1 MSTGRGELSYTGEIL
16 GGDPQRRG
24 FLSFFSVFSLR
35 REMTEKK
42 IGAPGMALC
51 SRWRAAVAVCVT
63 AVVLAGLG
71 AAIWALATYIKTAE
85 DMGLYDV
92 QVSVADQRLRA
103 FDSTQR
109 RWRHVCSS
117 SANQLLASISC
128 EEMGFVRA
136 INFSV
141 TCAPDSS
148 SSSHEFFCVKESEL
162 TYGKKIST
170 ALYPCTCEK
179 GQIVQVLCQDCGRRM
194 LPEERIVGGVDA
206 RQGSWPW
213 QVSLQYDGVHQCGG
227 SIISDR
233 WIVSAAHCFPERYRH
248 VSRWRVLMGSIYN
261 TPIHKNVVIAEVKT
275 VVYHSSYLPFV
286 DANIDDNSRDIAVL
300 SLTKPLQFTD
310 YIQPVCLPTYG
321 QRLVDGQ
328 IGTVTGWGNVEY
340 YGTQAAILQEAHIP
354 IISDAVCNAPDYY
367 DNQVTTTMFC
377 AGYEKG
383 GTDSCQGDSGGPFVA
398 ADCLSKTSRYRLL
411 GVVSW
416 GTGCAMAKKPGV
428 YTRVSRFLPWISS
441 AMRTYENS
449 PGVHKM
455 ARAATA

>member
-1 MSTGRGELSYTGEIL
+1 I
-16 GGDPQRRG
+16 
-24 FLSFFSVFSLR
+24 VSL
-35 REMTEKK
+35 T
-42 IGAPGMALC
+42 GAPGMAIC
-51 SRWRAAVAVCVT
+51 SPCRAAVAAGLT
-63 AVVLAGLG
+63 VVIMGGLG
-71 AAIWALATYIKTAE
+71 AAIWALVSYLRAAE
-85 DMGLYDV
+85 DTGLYDV
-92 QVSVADQRLRA
+92 QVSVADQRLRV
-103 FDSTQR
+103 FDSVQR

-117 SANQLLASISC
+117 SANQLLAAISC

-148 SSSHEFFCVKESEL
+148 SGHEFFCVKESEL

-170 ALYPCTCEK
+170 ALQPCKCEK
-179 GQIVQVLCQDCGRRM
+179 GQILEVLCQDCGRRM
-194 LPEERIVGGVDA
+194 QPEERIVGGADA

-227 SIISDR
+227 SIISDL
-233 WIVSAAHCFPERYRH
+233 WIISAAHCFPERYRH
-248 VSRWRVLMGSIYN
+248 VSRWRVLMSSIYN
-261 TPIHKNVVIAEVKT
+261 TPIHKNVVIGEVRT

-300 SLTKPLQFTD
+300 ALTKPLQFTD
-310 YIQPVCLPTYG
+310 YVQPVCLPTYG

-328 IGTVTGWGNVEY
+328 MGTVTGWGNVEY
-340 YGTQAAILQEAHIP
+340 YGTQANILQEAHIP

-398 ADCLSKTSRYRLL
+398 ADSLSKTSRYRLL

-441 AMRTYENS
+441 AMRVSST
-449 PGVHKM
+449 
-455 ARAATA
+455 AAQYIVFKSFYWPLQYQ

>member
-1 MSTGRGELSYTGEIL
+1 MYCKVHKILHYFYKYTLRLGFCPTGNPGMSIFSWCRVAAVVALILIIL
-16 GGDPQRRG
+16 G
-24 FLSFFSVFSLR
+24 
-35 REMTEKK
+35 
-42 IGAPGMALC
+42 
-51 SRWRAAVAVCVT
+51 
-63 AVVLAGLG
+63 GLG
-71 AAIWALATYIKTAE
+71 AAIWALGETF
-85 DMGLYDV
+85 L
-92 QVSVADQRLRA
+92 QVSAADQRLRV

-109 RWRHVCSS
+109 RWKHICSS
-117 SANQLLASISC
+117 SANQLIANISC

-136 INFSV
+136 VNFSV
-141 TCAPDSS
+141 TCAPDNGGDRD
-148 SSSHEFFCVKESEL
+148 FFCVKESEL
-162 TYGKKIST
+162 TYGKKIKT
-170 ALYPCTCEK
+170 ALYPCKCDK
-179 GQIVQVLCQDCGRRM
+179 GQILEVICQDCGRRM

-233 WIVSAAHCFPERYRH
+233 WIVSATHCFPERYRH

-261 TPIHKNVVIAEVKT
+261 TPIRKNIVIAEVKT

-300 SLTKPLQFTD
+300 ALTKPLQFTD

-321 QRLVDGQ
+321 QRLADGQ
-328 IGTVTGWGNVEY
+328 MGTVTGWGNVEY
-340 YGTQAAILQEAHIP
+340 YGTQANVLQEAHVP
-354 IISDAVCNAPDYY
+354 IISDAVCNGPDYY

-398 ADCLSKTSRYRLL
+398 ADVLSKTSRYRLL

-428 YTRVSRFLPWISS
+428 YTRVSRFLPWIST
-441 AMRTYENS
+441 AMRMYENS

-455 ARAATA
+455 ARAVTP

>member
-1 MSTGRGELSYTGEIL
+1 M
-16 GGDPQRRG
+16 P
-24 FLSFFSVFSLR
+24 
-35 REMTEKK
+35 EKK
-42 IGAPGMALC
+42 IGNPGMSIFSWC
-51 SRWRAAVAVCVT
+51 RVAAVVA
-63 AVVLAGLG
+63 LILIILGGLG
-71 AAIWALATYIKTAE
+71 AAIWALVTYLRTTE
-85 DMGLYDV
+85 DTGLFDV
-92 QVSVADQRLRA
+92 QVSAADQRLRV

-109 RWRHVCSS
+109 RWKHVCSS
-117 SANQLLASISC
+117 STNQLIANISC

-136 INFSV
+136 VNFSV
-141 TCAPDSS
+141 TCAPDNSGDKD
-148 SSSHEFFCVKESEL
+148 FFCVKESEL
-162 TYGKKIST
+162 TYGKKIKT
-170 ALYPCTCEK
+170 ALYPCKCDK
-179 GQIVQVLCQDCGRRM
+179 GQIIEVICQDCGRRM

-233 WIVSAAHCFPERYRH
+233 WIISAAHCFPERYRH

-261 TPIHKNVVIAEVKT
+261 TPIRKNIVIAEVKT

-300 SLTKPLQFTD
+300 ALTKPLQFTD

-321 QRLVDGQ
+321 QRLADGQ
-328 IGTVTGWGNVEY
+328 MGTVTGWGNVEY
-340 YGTQAAILQEAHIP
+340 YGTQANVLQEAHVP
-354 IISDAVCNAPDYY
+354 IISDAVCNGPDYY

-398 ADCLSKTSRYRLL
+398 ADVLSKTSRYRLL

-428 YTRVSRFLPWISS
+428 YMRVSRFLPWIST
-441 AMRTYENS
+441 AMRMYENS

-455 ARAATA
+455 ARAVTP